1 MNNVVDVDLTKE
13 INPNF
18 YCLWNTDKPYR
29 VLKGGR
35 SSFKSSSVA
44 LQIIDD
50 LLMNYIFKKKKANV
64 VVIRKVANTLR
75 DSVYL
80 KMQWAINKYGV
91 LDQFKLSVSPL
102 KIQHRETGSTIY
114 FYGQDDFEKLKGND
128 INDLIYVWYEEASE
142 FKQFEDFDQTNA
154 TFMRQ
159 KHEDANHV
167 VFYWSYN
174 PPRNPYS
181 WINEWTQS
189 LEGDKNYL
197 VHRSSYLDDTLGFI
211 TGQSIEEI
219 ERIKNND
226 YDYYRYLYLGEPVGL
241 GTNVYNMD
249 LFNSL
254 DKIPNDE
261 HILYIF
267 TSTDT
272 GYSVSATTTSA
283 FAYTNKGNV
292 ILLDTIYYNPVGKSR
307 KRSAQEHSKVLHE
320 FIEQIEKEY
329 GKKIQRK
336 TVDSADGA
344 IRNQYFNDYSER
356 LSPVAKK
363 TKIEMTEY
371 VTDLLTQGRF
381 YYLNKPSNDIF
392 VDEHKKYQWDERS
405 IENDPDNP
413 KVMKVDDHT
422 CDTFQY
428 FVVDNLRLLGL
439 KY

>member
-18 YCLWNTDKPYR
+18 YCLWNTEKPYR

-35 SSFKSSSVA
+35 SSFKSSSIA

-50 LLMNYIFKKKKANV
+50 LLINYIFKKKKANV

-80 KMQWAINKYGV
+80 KIQWAINKYGV

-142 FKQFEDFDQTNA
+142 FKQFEEFDQTNA

-159 KHEDANHV
+159 KHKDAKHV
-167 VFYWSYN
+167 IFYWSYN

-189 LEGDKNYL
+189 LEGDKNYI

-211 TGQSIEEI
+211 TVQSLEEI

-249 LFNSL
+249 LFNPL

-283 FAYTNKGNV
+283 YAYTSKGNV
-292 ILLDTIYYNPVGKSR
+292 ILLDTIYYSPVGKAR
-307 KRSAQEHSKVLHE
+307 KRSPQEHSKALYE
-320 FIEQIEKEY
+320 FTKQLEKEY
-329 GKKIQRK
+329 GKKIQRQI
-336 TVDSADGA
+336 VDSADGA

-356 LSPVAKK
+356 LNPVAKK
-363 TKIEMTEY
+363 TKLEMTEY

-381 YYLNKPSNDIF
+381 FYLNKPSNDIF
-392 VDEHKKYQWDERS
+392 IEEHKKYQWDERS
-405 IENDPDNP
+405 IEIDPDNP
-413 KVMKVDDHT
+413 KVIKADDHT